1 MGVKRA
7 GASDSPPEGREGP
20 GPHWAESSL
29 SKGLHRPEQETSDQ
43 GWPCP
48 GPVTLVPFLGKRCA
62 PGSPQPVA
70 CVQAPHSLGSRAPRL
85 PRGRPHQVS
94 MKLGLLLCG

>member
-1 MGVKRA
+1 MGVRRA

-29 SKGLHRPEQETSDQ
+29 SKGPHRPEQETSDQ

-62 PGSPQPVA
+62 PGSPQP
-70 CVQAPHSLGSRAPRL
+70 RL
-85 PRGRPHQVS
+85 PGSKTATWKAPQVS